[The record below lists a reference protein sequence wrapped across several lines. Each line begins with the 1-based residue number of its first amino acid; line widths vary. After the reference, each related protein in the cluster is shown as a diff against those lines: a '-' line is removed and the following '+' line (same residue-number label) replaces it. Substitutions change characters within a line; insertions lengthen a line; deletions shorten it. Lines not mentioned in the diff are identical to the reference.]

1 MCRKTPGMDLP
12 EIFSCSS
19 LSCWARRAA
28 TSSGDRSFIAWE
40 PSCSLSIKAEK
51 LFKHQI
57 KLFHLN
63 CYTDYL
69 EGNNLPFKI
78 EFHSLHHFTNL
89 TYEQS
94 RTKTTSSFFIS
105 IMIKRR
111 CFTWPCRAL
120 LKHSQ
125 KATNS
130 RGKLGHA
137 VCTQQKGR
145 LSPRIHPCNS
155 PHHQSH
161 LLSILKIY

>member
-1 MCRKTPGMDLP
+1 MAWSVIRAVELRAPSNVAARAGKNTGINWSLITEVTHYISNVSLRYFLWPTRVGQFGNNSFVPYCMCRKTPDMDLP

-51 LFKHQI
+51 SFKHQI

-78 EFHSLHHFTNL
+78 DFHS
-89 TYEQS
+89 
-94 RTKTTSSFFIS
+94 
-105 IMIKRR
+105 
-111 CFTWPCRAL
+111 
-120 LKHSQ
+120 
-125 KATNS
+125 
-130 RGKLGHA
+130 
-137 VCTQQKGR
+137 
-145 LSPRIHPCNS
+145 
-155 PHHQSH
+155 
-161 LLSILKIY
+161 